1 MDASSEL
8 VHSLLPVFMVSVLG
22 ATVMTVGVIEGVAE
36 ATASISK
43 LLSGALSDSLR
54 RRKPLVVAGYGLAA
68 VTKPLFPLASSVTW
82 VFVARFVDRVGKG
95 IRGAPRDA
103 LVADITPPRL
113 RGAAFGLRQALDSVG
128 AFAGPLLALL
138 LMWWFGNDIRAVLW
152 AAVVP
157 AFVAVAVLVIF
168 VREPPRAD
176 STPQSLRFSA
186 ALVSQLPVAY
196 WTVVLLG
203 GVFTLAR
210 FSEAFLLLRA
220 QDVGL
225 GVGYVPGVLIVMN
238 VVYAGIAYPAGV
250 AADRIG
256 RYPLLIA
263 GLAVLVAADLVL
275 AFATVPRGRFLRR
288 RLVGSA
294 HGADAGSL
302 LEAGRGHGA
311 VEPPRSGFWHVPSR
325 DGVGPVPGE
334 RAGRGAVDHHRPIRH
349 VHRRLDIRWSCDR
362 RPRGAEGKPP
372 ISLGR
377 LTGER
382 SRVVPATYAGCRIGH
397 SWREASMTRHSRS
410 IRAYD
415 RTLATLSRRE
425 LLNIAWK
432 LGAAAVAAPTV
443 SSRVYAQMLFE
454 TYPFTLGVASGDPW
468 PDSVLLWTRIAP
480 RPLEG
485 GGMPMANLEV
495 AWELAAERA
504 FTKIVRKG
512 VGGGAAGA
520 RPRRPRRGGR
530 ARTWS

>member
-1 MDASSEL
+1 LPPDIWALGVVSLFMDASSEL

-68 VTKPLFPLASSVTW
+68 VTKPLFPLASSMTW

-95 IRGAPRDA
+95 LRGAPRDA

-168 VREPPRAD
+168 VREPPRAH
-176 STPQSLRFSA
+176 STPQPLRFSA

-196 WTVVLLG
+196 WAVVLLG

-225 GVGYVPGVLIVMN
+225 SVGHVPGVLIVMN

-256 RYPLLIA
+256 RYPLLVA
-263 GLAVLVAADLVL
+263 GLGVLVAADLVL
-275 AFATVPRGRFLRR
+275 AFATVPRGVFFGAALWGAHMGLTQGLFSKLVADTAPSSLRGAAFGMFHLATALALFLA
-288 RLVGSA
+288 SA
-294 HGADAGSL
+294 LAGGLWTTIGPSATFIAGSIF
-302 LEAGRGHGA
+302 AGLA
-311 VEPPRSGFWHVPSR
+311 I
-325 DGVGPVPGE
+325 VG
-334 RAGRGAVDHHRPIRH
+334 
-349 VHRRLDIRWSCDR
+349 
-362 RPRGAEGKPP
+362 
-372 ISLGR
+372 
-377 LTGER
+377 
-382 SRVVPATYAGCRIGH
+382 
-397 SWREASMTRHSRS
+397 
-410 IRAYD
+410 
-415 RTLATLSRRE
+415 
-425 LLNIAWK
+425 
-432 LGAAAVAAPTV
+432 LGAQKA
-443 SSRVYAQMLFE
+443 SR
-454 TYPFTLGVASGDPW
+454 PSASAD
-468 PDSVLLWTRIAP
+468 
-480 RPLEG
+480 
-485 GGMPMANLEV
+485 
-495 AWELAAERA
+495 
-504 FTKIVRKG
+504 
-512 VGGGAAGA
+512 
-520 RPRRPRRGGR
+520 
-530 ARTWS
+530 